1 MLCKYKHK
9 YQYIPKSE
17 RPWSSALWLSC
28 GKVRKESLDARV
40 QPHQSRWFFRKHLCK
55 FQGFQVF
62 IITICVFVLS
72 SFWEELWTPIIVLG
86 AASASKNNIGGI
98 LCTSGVSGNTEIM
111 HHPLFN
117 VSSVTVFDETLS
129 NRCAIDARSFPNHRL
144 IQNNV
149 FSFI

>member
-1 MLCKYKHK
+1 MIFSK
-9 YQYIPKSE
+9 
-17 RPWSSALWLSC
+17 A
-28 GKVRKESLDARV
+28 SL
-40 QPHQSRWFFRKHLCK
+40 QISRFS
-55 FQGFQVF
+55 GVYYYYV
-62 IITICVFVLS
+62 CVFVLS